1 MKKTVKWIEVIPYG
15 IVGGMVPG
23 ASAMLFKKKKG
34 ADRFSIWLTELQ
46 SRIAVDQSLN
56 KEQPFFFVQKILK
69 DEGCTPKDC
78 FFLGSKN
85 DRDMAL
91 LTFHGKKKSLEFF
104 ADEVISFC
112 ILSGCRFFCTKAYL
126 ESSRHEIPSRF
137 KGEVLEKRPHYLN

>member
-34 ADRFSIWLTELQ
+34 VDRFSIWLTELQ

-56 KEQPFFFVQKILK
+56 KEQPFSFVQKILK
-69 DEGCTPKDC
+69 DEGRAPEGC

-104 ADEVISFC
+104 ADEIISFC
-112 ILSGCRFFCTKAYL
+112 ILSGCRFFCTKDYL
-126 ESSRHEIPSRF
+126 EGSRHEIPRRF
-137 KGEVLEKRPHYLN
+137 KGEILEKRPHYLN